1 MTTRLT
7 LDEIIEREKY
17 KLDKMVTLLGSLDAR
32 TQKQSRRV
40 DRLVNLDIK
49 RKFKRTVA

>member
-32 TQKQSRRV
+32 TQSSQGE
-40 DRLVNLDIK
+40 LTGL
-49 RKFKRTVA
+49 